1 MMTYQLTVV
10 CSQIIGVG
18 VGEEQQLGVGVDGD
32 VGLDDG
38 LVPADEVGDILDLN
52 LRLGTVPT
60 ESVTAGV
67 TGSSK
72 GCKEKDVEERRID
85 CTHEVQF
92 TCHEEYHTASKL
104 RLLWCSTESSKVA
117 ENNSDDVIRVTS
129 FSLIIERLC
138 NKSEVWSLK
147 DVVI

>member
-10 CSQIIGVG
+10 GSQIIGVG

-38 LVPADEVGDILDLN
+38 LVPADEVSDIPDLDLR
-52 LRLGTVPT
+52 LRTVPT

-72 GCKEKDVEERRID
+72 GCKEKDVVE
-85 CTHEVQF
+85 
-92 TCHEEYHTASKL
+92 K
-104 RLLWCSTESSKVA
+104 
-117 ENNSDDVIRVTS
+117 
-129 FSLIIERLC
+129 
-138 NKSEVWSLK
+138 
-147 DVVI
+147 